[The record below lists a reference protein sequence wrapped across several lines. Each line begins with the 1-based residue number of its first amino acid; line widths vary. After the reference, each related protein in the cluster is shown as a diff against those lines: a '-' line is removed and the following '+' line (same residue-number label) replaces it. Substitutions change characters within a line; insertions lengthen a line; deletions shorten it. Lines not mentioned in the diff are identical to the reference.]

1 MTTFMAD
8 DRKITAPLPTVVADL
23 RWADHSG
30 VRILPPDRPAEP
42 TPGPT
47 PDPMPDPTPDPG
59 PDKGPGADEP
69 ATKSA
74 PEPKDPGVPARTV
87 VIEDKDNWFDDG
99 KRVAPDATGEAE
111 GEGIDPR
118 IRDRRRQVARAKGR
132 RRLRLLI
139 ALVVVA
145 ALLAGATAV
154 LRSSLFEVRSVS
166 VTGAVTS
173 DPASIADILDPVKGR
188 PMVSVDLD
196 AIRRQLEAL
205 PWIKRATVTRRW
217 PRSVVVDIRERRP
230 VAYYPADDGQ
240 WRILDSE
247 GRVLAAIAGQPA
259 DLVQIVGEQTAVAPG
274 QFPPEL
280 IMQGA
285 WIVNELPTEITG
297 ILKQINVDPAYGYRF
312 ELIPSGEVLIGGG
325 DDLRAKLLRVLA
337 VLTSCPA
344 GSFTLL
350 DVRLERP
357 VKTPEGACTATDAAL
372 TAGKK

>member
-1 MTTFMAD
+1 MAD
-8 DRKITAPLPTVVADL
+8 DRRITAPLPTVVADL

-30 VRILPPDRPAEP
+30 VRILPPDRPNAP
-42 TPGPT
+42 P
-47 PDPMPDPTPDPG
+47 PDPVDDAPVAPSEQPG
-59 PDKGPGADEP
+59 DVAQGGSDS
-69 ATKSA
+69 SA
-74 PEPKDPGVPARTV
+74 PARTV

-99 KRVAPDATGEAE
+99 KGATPSKSGEAD
-111 GEGIDPR
+111 GTSIDPR
-118 IRDRRRQVARAKGR
+118 IRDRRRQVKRAKGR

-154 LRSSLFEVRSVS
+154 LRSSLFAVRSVS

-173 DPASIADILDPVKGR
+173 DPAAIADILDTVRGR

-196 AIRRQLEAL
+196 AIRGQLEAL

-217 PRSVVVDIRERRP
+217 PRSVAVDIRERRP

-240 WRILDSE
+240 WRVLDSE

-357 VKTPEGACTATDAAL
+357 VKTPEGACTGTDAAL
-372 TAGKK
+372 TGGKK